1 MRLRASGSPMLD
13 VNNIHFSIDD
23 KKILDG
29 ISARFESGKIHG
41 IIGPNGSGKS
51 TLLKNI
57 CRIWEP
63 QSGSIVINGKD
74 YIEIPRKELSTLVTL
89 VPQNT
94 TIGFPISVFDIVS
107 MGRNPHLGRFEGVR
121 QKDREIIE
129 RALQQTNIYALKDRN
144 INELSGGEG
153 QLAIIARAL
162 ATEASLI
169 LLDEPTSGLDV
180 KHTLEIVEILYELK
194 EQCKTVLVTI
204 HDLNLARKFCDTISI
219 MCSGKLFYSG
229 TPEDAFTEEN
239 IKQVFEVNV
248 REYKHNDSTFLD
260 FYK

>member
-1 MRLRASGSPMLD
+1 MLD
-13 VNNIHFSIDD
+13 INSIHFSIDD
-23 KKILDG
+23 KKILDS
-29 ISARFESGKIHG
+29 ITARFAPCMIHG

-63 QSGSIVINGKD
+63 QSGSILIHGTD
-74 YIEIPRKELSTLVTL
+74 YTKIPRKDLSTLVTL

-94 TIGFPISVFDIVS
+94 TIGFPISVFDIVA
-107 MGRNPHLGRFEGVR
+107 MGRNPHLGRFEGMR
-121 QKDREIIE
+121 QNDRDIIE
-129 RALQQTNIYALKDRN
+129 RALQQTNIYELKDRN

-169 LLDEPTSGLDV
+169 LLDEPTSELDV
-180 KHTLEIVEILYELK
+180 KHTLEILEILHGFK
-194 EQCKTVLVTI
+194 KQGKTILVSI

-219 MCSGKLFYSG
+219 LSRGKLFYSG
-229 TPEDAFTEEN
+229 TPENAFAAEI
-239 IKQVFEVNV
+239 IKQVFDVHI
-248 REYKHNDSTFLD
+248 REYKHNDTTFLD
-260 FYK
+260 FYT

>member
-1 MRLRASGSPMLD
+1 MLD

-23 KKILDG
+23 KKILES
-29 ISARFESGKIHG
+29 ITARFEPRMIHG

-63 QSGSIVINGKD
+63 QSGSILIHGTD
-74 YIEIPRKELSTLVTL
+74 YTKIPRKELSTLVTL

-94 TIGFPISVFDIVS
+94 TIGFPISVFDIVA
-107 MGRNPHLGRFEGVR
+107 MGRNPHLGRFAGMR
-121 QKDREIIE
+121 QNDRDIIE
-129 RALQQTNIYALKDRN
+129 RALQQTNIYELKDRN

-169 LLDEPTSGLDV
+169 LLDEPTSELDV
-180 KHTLEIVEILYELK
+180 KHTLEILKILQGFK
-194 EQCKTVLVTI
+194 EQGKTILVTI

-219 MCSGKLFYSG
+219 LSRGKLFYSG
-229 TPEDAFTEEN
+229 TPENAFAAEI
-239 IKQVFEVNV
+239 IKQVFDVHI
-248 REYKHNDSTFLD
+248 REYKHNDTTFLD
-260 FYK
+260 FYT

>member
-1 MRLRASGSPMLD
+1 MID
-13 VNNIHFSIDD
+13 VDNIHFSIDG

-29 ISARFESGKIHG
+29 VSVRFEPGRIHG

-63 QSGSIVINGKD
+63 QSGAIIINGKD
-74 YIEIPRKELSTLVTL
+74 SREIPRKELSSLVTL

-94 TIGFPISVFDIVS
+94 IIGFPVSVFDIVS
-107 MGRNPHLGRFEGVR
+107 MGRNPHLGRFESLR
-121 QKDREIIE
+121 QNDREIIE

-153 QLAIIARAL
+153 QLAIIARAI

-169 LLDEPTSGLDV
+169 LLDEPTSELDV
-180 KHTLEIVEILYELK
+180 KHTLDIVKILHEFK
-194 EQCKTVLVTI
+194 EQGKTILVTI

-219 MCSGKLFYSG
+219 LCHGKLFYSG
-229 TPEDAFTEEN
+229 TPEGAFSEEN
-239 IKQVFEVNV
+239 IKQVFQVKV
-248 REYKHNDSTFLD
+248 REYKHNDTTFLD

>member
-1 MRLRASGSPMLD
+1 MLD
-13 VNNIHFSIDD
+13 VDNIHFSIDD

-29 ISARFESGKIHG
+29 ISARFEPRKIHG

-63 QSGSIVINGKD
+63 QSGSILINGKD
-74 YIEIPRKELSTLVTL
+74 YTEIPRKELSTLVTL

-107 MGRNPHLGRFEGVR
+107 MGRNPHLGRFEGLR

-129 RALQQTNIYALKDRN
+129 QALHLTNIYSLKDRN

-153 QLAIIARAL
+153 QLAVIARAI

-169 LLDEPTSGLDV
+169 LLDEPTSVLDI
-180 KHTLEIVEILYELK
+180 KHKLEIVNILYEFK
-194 EQCKTVLVTI
+194 EQGKTILVNI

-219 MCSGKLFYSG
+219 LCRGKLFYSG
-229 TPEDAFTEEN
+229 SPEDAFAEEN

-248 REYKHNDSTFLD
+248 REYKYNDTTFLD

>member
-1 MRLRASGSPMLD
+1 MLE
-13 VNNIHFSIDD
+13 VNNIHFSIDG

-29 ISARFESGKIHG
+29 ISARFEPGRIHG

-57 CRIWEP
+57 CRIWKP

-74 YIEIPRKELSTLVTL
+74 YSEIPRKELSTMVTL

-121 QKDREIIE
+121 KKDREIIE
-129 RALQQTNIYALKDRN
+129 RALQQTNISALKDRN

-153 QLAIIARAL
+153 QLAIIARAI
-162 ATEASLI
+162 ATEASLV
-169 LLDEPTSGLDV
+169 LLDEPTSELDV
-180 KHTLEIVEILYELK
+180 KHTLEIIDILYEFK
-194 EQCKTVLVTI
+194 DQGKTILVTI
-204 HDLNLARKFCDTISI
+204 HDLNLARRFCDRITIL
-219 MCSGKLFYSG
+219 CRGKLFYSG
-229 TPEDAFTEEN
+229 TPEDAFAEEN
-239 IKQVFEVNV
+239 IKQVFGVNV
-248 REYKHNDSTFLD
+248 REYKHNDTTFLD
-260 FYK
+260 FYS

>member
-1 MRLRASGSPMLD
+1 MLI
-13 VNNIHFSIDD
+13 VSNICFSIDD

-29 ISARFESGKIHG
+29 ISARFESRKIHG

-57 CRIWEP
+57 CRIWVP
-63 QSGSIVINGKD
+63 QSGSIIINGKD
-74 YIEIPRKELSTLVTL
+74 YTEIPRKELSTLVTL

-107 MGRNPHLGRFEGVR
+107 MGRHPHLGRFEGMR
-121 QKDREIIE
+121 QKDRKIIE
-129 RALQQTNIYALKDRN
+129 WALQQTNIYALKDRN

-169 LLDEPTSGLDV
+169 LLDEPTSELDV
-180 KHTLEIVEILYELK
+180 KHTLDIVTILSEFK
-194 EQCKTVLVTI
+194 EQGKTILVTI
-204 HDLNLARKFCDTISI
+204 HDLNLARRFCDTISI
-219 MCSGKLFYSG
+219 LWHGKLFYSG
-229 TPEDAFTEEN
+229 TPEAAFAEEN

-248 REYKHNDSTFLD
+248 REHKHNGTTFLD

>member
-1 MRLRASGSPMLD
+1 MLD
-13 VNNIHFSIDD
+13 VNNIHFSVDD

-29 ISARFESGKIHG
+29 ISVRFESGKIHG
-41 IIGPNGSGKS
+41 VIGPNGSGKS

-63 QSGSIVINGKD
+63 QSGSIAINGKD
-74 YIEIPRKELSTLVTL
+74 YTEIPRKELSTLVTL

-94 TIGFPISVFDIVS
+94 TVGFPISVFDIVS
-107 MGRNPHLGRFEGVR
+107 MGRNPHLGRFDGVR

-129 RALQQTNIYALKDRN
+129 RALRQTNIYALKDRN

-162 ATEASLI
+162 ATEAPLI

-180 KHTLEIVEILYELK
+180 KHTLEIVKILHELK
-194 EQCKTVLVTI
+194 EQFKTVLVTI

-219 MCSGKLFYSG
+219 LCRGKLYYSG
-229 TPEDAFTEEN
+229 APEEAFTEEN

-248 REYKHNDSTFLD
+248 REYKYNDTTFLD
-260 FYK
+260 FYN

>member
-1 MRLRASGSPMLD
+1 MLD
-13 VNNIHFSIDD
+13 INSVHFSIDE
-23 KKILDG
+23 KKILDS
-29 ISARFESGKIHG
+29 ITARFAPCMIHG

-63 QSGSIVINGKD
+63 QSGSILIQGTD
-74 YIEIPRKELSTLVTL
+74 YTKIPRKELSTLVTM

-94 TIGFPISVFDIVS
+94 TIGFPISVFDIVA
-107 MGRNPHLGRFEGVR
+107 MGRNPHLGRFAGMR
-121 QKDREIIE
+121 QNDRDIIE
-129 RALQQTNIYALKDRN
+129 RALQQTNIYELKDRN

-169 LLDEPTSGLDV
+169 LLDEPTSELDV
-180 KHTLEIVEILYELK
+180 KHTLEILEILQGFK
-194 EQCKTVLVTI
+194 KQGKTILVSI

-219 MCSGKLFYSG
+219 LSRGKLFYSG
-229 TPEDAFTEEN
+229 APENAFAAEI
-239 IKQVFEVNV
+239 IKQVFDVHI
-248 REYKHNDSTFLD
+248 REYKHNEATFLD
-260 FYK
+260 FYT

>member
-1 MRLRASGSPMLD
+1 MLD

-29 ISARFESGKIHG
+29 ISARFEPRKIHG

-74 YIEIPRKELSTLVTL
+74 YTEIPRKELSTLVTL

-94 TIGFPISVFDIVS
+94 NIGFPISVFDIVS
-107 MGRNPHLGRFEGVR
+107 MGRNPHMGRFEGLR

-169 LLDEPTSGLDV
+169 LLDEPTSELDV
-180 KHTLEIVEILYELK
+180 KHTLEIIEILYEFR
-194 EQCKTVLVTI
+194 EQGKTILVTI

-219 MCSGKLFYSG
+219 LCRGKLFYSG
-229 TPEDAFTEEN
+229 TPEDAFAEEN

-248 REYKHNDSTFLD
+248 REYKHNDTTFLE

>member
-1 MRLRASGSPMLD
+1 MLD
-13 VNNIHFSIDD
+13 INSIHFSIDD
-23 KKILDG
+23 KKILDS
-29 ISARFESGKIHG
+29 ITARFAPCMIHG

-63 QSGSIVINGKD
+63 QSGSILIHGTD
-74 YIEIPRKELSTLVTL
+74 YTKIPRKELSTLVTL

-94 TIGFPISVFDIVS
+94 TIGFPISVFDIVA
-107 MGRNPHLGRFEGVR
+107 MGRNPHLGRFAGMR
-121 QKDREIIE
+121 QNDRDIIE
-129 RALQQTNIYALKDRN
+129 RAMQQTNICELKDRN

-169 LLDEPTSGLDV
+169 LLDEPTSELDV
-180 KHTLEIVEILYELK
+180 KHTLEILEILQGFK
-194 EQCKTVLVTI
+194 KQGKTILVSI

-219 MCSGKLFYSG
+219 LSRGKLFYSG
-229 TPEDAFTEEN
+229 APENAFAAEI
-239 IKQVFEVNV
+239 IKQVFDVHI
-248 REYKHNDSTFLD
+248 REYKHNDTTFLD
-260 FYK
+260 FYT

>member
-1 MRLRASGSPMLD
+1 MLD
-13 VNNIHFSIDD
+13 VNNIHFSIDG

-29 ISARFESGKIHG
+29 ISARFEPRKIHG

-57 CRIWEP
+57 CRIWAP
-63 QSGSIVINGKD
+63 QFGSILINGKN
-74 YIEIPRKELSTLVTL
+74 YNEIPRKDLSTLVTL

-107 MGRNPHLGRFEGVR
+107 MGRNPHLGRFEGL
-121 QKDREIIE
+121 KNNDREIIE

-169 LLDEPTSGLDV
+169 LLDEPTSELDV
-180 KHTLEIVEILYELK
+180 KHTLAIVKILYDFK
-194 EQCKTVLVTI
+194 EQGKTILVTI

-219 MCSGKLFYSG
+219 LCQGKLFYSG
-229 TPEDAFTEEN
+229 TPEGAFAAEN
-239 IKQVFEVNV
+239 IKQVFGVNV
-248 REYKHNDSTFLD
+248 REYKHNATTFLD
-260 FYK
+260 FYT

>member
-1 MRLRASGSPMLD
+1 MLD
-13 VNNIHFSIDD
+13 VNDIHFSIDD

-29 ISARFESGKIHG
+29 ISARFDPRKIHG

-74 YIEIPRKELSTLVTL
+74 YTEIPRKELSTLVTL

-94 TIGFPISVFDIVS
+94 TIGFPISVFDFVS
-107 MGRNPHLGRFEGVR
+107 MGRNPHLGRFEGLR

-129 RALQQTNIYALKDRN
+129 RALRLANIYALKDRN

-169 LLDEPTSGLDV
+169 LLDEPTSELDV
-180 KHTLEIVEILYELK
+180 KHTLEIVNILYEFK
-194 EQCKTVLVTI
+194 EQGKTTLVSI
-204 HDLNLARKFCDTISI
+204 HDLNLARKFCDTITI
-219 MCSGKLFYSG
+219 LCRGKLFYSG
-229 TPEDAFTEEN
+229 TPEDAFAQEN
-239 IKQVFEVNV
+239 IRQVFEVNV
-248 REYKHNDSTFLD
+248 REYKHNDTTFLD

>member
-1 MRLRASGSPMLD
+1 MLD
-13 VNNIHFSIDD
+13 INSIHFSIDD
-23 KKILDG
+23 KKILDS
-29 ISARFESGKIHG
+29 ITARFAPCMIHG

-63 QSGSIVINGKD
+63 QSGSILIHGTD
-74 YIEIPRKELSTLVTL
+74 YTKIPRKELSTLVTL

-94 TIGFPISVFDIVS
+94 TIGFPISVFDIVA
-107 MGRNPHLGRFEGVR
+107 MGRNPHLGRFEGMR
-121 QKDREIIE
+121 QNDRDIIE
-129 RALQQTNIYALKDRN
+129 RALQQTNIYELKDRN

-169 LLDEPTSGLDV
+169 LLDEPTSELDV
-180 KHTLEIVEILYELK
+180 KHTLEILEILQGFK
-194 EQCKTVLVTI
+194 KQGKTILVSI

-219 MCSGKLFYSG
+219 LSRGKLFYSG
-229 TPEDAFTEEN
+229 APENAFAAEI
-239 IKQVFEVNV
+239 IKQVFDVHI
-248 REYKHNDSTFLD
+248 REYKHNETTFLD
-260 FYK
+260 FYT

>member
-1 MRLRASGSPMLD
+1 MLD
-13 VNNIHFSIDD
+13 INSIHFSIDD
-23 KKILDG
+23 KKILDS
-29 ISARFESGKIHG
+29 ITARFEPRMIHG

-63 QSGSIVINGKD
+63 QSGSILIHGTD
-74 YIEIPRKELSTLVTL
+74 YTKIPRKELSTLVTL

-94 TIGFPISVFDIVS
+94 TIGFPISVFDIVA
-107 MGRNPHLGRFEGVR
+107 MGRNPHLGRFAGMR
-121 QKDREIIE
+121 QNDRDIIE
-129 RALQQTNIYALKDRN
+129 RALQQTNIYELKDRN

-169 LLDEPTSGLDV
+169 LLDEPTSELDV
-180 KHTLEIVEILYELK
+180 KHTLEILNILQGFK
-194 EQCKTVLVTI
+194 EQGKTILVTI

-219 MCSGKLFYSG
+219 LSRGKLFYSG
-229 TPEDAFTEEN
+229 TPENAFAAEI
-239 IKQVFEVNV
+239 IKQVFDVHI
-248 REYKHNDSTFLD
+248 REYKHNDTTFLD
-260 FYK
+260 FYT

>member
-1 MRLRASGSPMLD
+1 MRPLPLMLD
-13 VNNIHFSIDD
+13 VNDIHFSIDD

-29 ISARFESGKIHG
+29 ISVRFEARRIHG

-63 QSGSIVINGKD
+63 QAGSIAINGKD
-74 YIEIPRKELSTLVTL
+74 YNQIPRKELSTLVTL

-107 MGRNPHLGRFEGVR
+107 MGRNPHLGRFEGLR
-121 QKDREIIE
+121 QKDREIVE
-129 RALQQTNIYALKDRN
+129 HALLQTNIYALKDRN

-153 QLAIIARAL
+153 QLAIIARAI
-162 ATEASLI
+162 ATEATLI
-169 LLDEPTSGLDV
+169 LLDEPTSELDV
-180 KHTLEIVEILYELK
+180 KHTLDIVKILREFK
-194 EQCKTVLVTI
+194 EQGKTILVNI

-219 MCSGKLFYSG
+219 LYHGKLFYSG
-229 TPEDAFTEEN
+229 APEDAFAEEN

-248 REYKHNDSTFLD
+248 REYKHNGTTFLD

>member
-1 MRLRASGSPMLD
+1 MLD
-13 VNNIHFSIDD
+13 VKNIHFSIDG

-29 ISARFESGKIHG
+29 ISVRFESGRIHG

-63 QSGSIVINGKD
+63 QSGSVVINGKD
-74 YIEIPRKELSTLVTL
+74 YSEIPRKELSTLVTL

-94 TIGFPISVFDIVS
+94 TVGFPISVFDIVS

-121 QKDREIIE
+121 KKDREIIE

-153 QLAIIARAL
+153 QLAIIARAI

-169 LLDEPTSGLDV
+169 LLDEPTSELDV
-180 KHTLEIVEILYELK
+180 KHTLEIVDILYEFK
-194 EQCKTVLVTI
+194 EQGKTILVTI
-204 HDLNLARKFCDTISI
+204 HDLNLARRFCDTISI
-219 MCSGKLFYSG
+219 LCRGKLFYSG
-229 TPEDAFTEEN
+229 TPEDAFAEEN
-239 IKQVFEVNV
+239 IKQVFGVNV
-248 REYKHNDSTFLD
+248 REYKHNDTTFLD
-260 FYK
+260 FYS

>member
-1 MRLRASGSPMLD
+1 MLD
-13 VNNIHFSIDD
+13 VNDIHFSIDD
-23 KKILDG
+23 KKILAG
-29 ISARFESGKIHG
+29 ISARFEPRRIHG

-63 QSGSIVINGKD
+63 QSGSIVIDGKD
-74 YIEIPRKELSTLVTL
+74 YTEIPRKDLSTLVTL

-94 TIGFPISVFDIVS
+94 TIGFPISVFDVVS
-107 MGRNPHLGRFEGVR
+107 MGRNPHLGRFEGLR

-129 RALQQTNIYALKDRN
+129 RALHQTNIYALKDRN

-169 LLDEPTSGLDV
+169 LLDEPTSELDV
-180 KHTLEIVEILYELK
+180 KHTLEIVNILYEFK
-194 EQCKTVLVTI
+194 EQGKTILVSI
-204 HDLNLARKFCDTISI
+204 HDLNLARKFCDTITI
-219 MCSGKLFYSG
+219 LCRGKLFYSG
-229 TPEDAFTEEN
+229 PPEDAFGQEN
-239 IKQVFEVNV
+239 IRQVFEVNV
-248 REYKHNDSTFLD
+248 REYKYNGATFLD

>member
-1 MRLRASGSPMLD
+1 MLE
-13 VNNIHFSIDD
+13 VNNVHFSIDD

-29 ISARFESGKIHG
+29 ISARFEPGKIHG

-51 TLLKNI
+51 TLLKSI

-63 QSGSIVINGKD
+63 QSGSIAINGKD
-74 YIEIPRKELSTLVTL
+74 YLEIPRKELSTLVTL

-107 MGRNPHLGRFEGVR
+107 MGRNPHMGRFEGLR

-169 LLDEPTSGLDV
+169 MLDEPTSGLDV
-180 KHTLEIVEILYELK
+180 KHTLEIVNILYELK

-204 HDLNLARKFCDTISI
+204 HDLNLARKFSDTISI
-219 MCSGKLFYSG
+219 LWRGKLFYTG

-248 REYKHNDSTFLD
+248 REYKHNDATFLD
-260 FYK
+260 FYN